1 MKAST
6 RKRLYKIHRTVSKI
20 INIVTVLFFLSLFA
34 AALNTPCKETIE
46 YIFYGIAAVW
56 ALLIICHTC
65 LSPFVKSEE
74 EEEMEEKVAYII
86 KKHHANEL
94 QAMTEDY
101 TPLRNLTPEQ
111 SERVKQLLREQPS
124 HPDKPDHIYLAYI
137 AKYLT
142 ALEQLGKADLSDKR
156 NLRLW
161 VAQVTGKKVP
171 SPRQFNEAIPAKAKD
186 KVAKAR
192 EELSR
197 LLQ

>member
-1 MKAST
+1 MNATT
-6 RKRLYKIHRTVSKI
+6 RNRLYTIDRTVRKVLSV
-20 INIVTVLFFLSLFA
+20 VTVVLFVLLILATF
-34 AALNTPCKETIE
+34 NTPWKKIFA
-46 YIFYGIAAVW
+46 YIFFAVGAVW
-56 ALLIICHTC
+56 ALLIICRLC
-65 LSPFVKSEE
+65 LSPFVKSDE

-86 KKHHANEL
+86 KKHHASEL
-94 QAMTEDY
+94 ESVIEDY

-111 SERVKQLLREQPS
+111 SVCVKQLLREQPS
-124 HPDKPDHIYLAYI
+124 HPDKPGHIYLAYI

-142 ALEQLGKADLSDKR
+142 ALEQLSKADLSDKH

-171 SPRQFNEAIPAKAKD
+171 KPSQFNEAIPAKAKD

-192 EELSR
+192 EELNR

>member
-1 MKAST
+1 MKASIRNLLYT
-6 RKRLYKIHRTVSKI
+6 IDRTMRKILRIAVVVFYVLLIAAAFRTPLRFYLAMGCAIVGFVCVI
-20 INIVTVLFFLSLFA
+20 LVINRIFLS
-34 AALNTPCKETIE
+34 
-46 YIFYGIAAVW
+46 
-56 ALLIICHTC
+56 
-65 LSPFVKSEE
+65 SFVKSDE
-74 EEEMEEKVAYII
+74 EEEMEEKVEYILL
-86 KKHHANEL
+86 KRHASEL

-142 ALEQLGKADLSDKR
+142 ALEQLDKANLSDKR

-161 VAQVTGKKVP
+161 VAQVTDKKVP
-171 SPRQFNEAIPAKAKD
+171 SPSQFNEAIPAKAKD

-192 EELSR
+192 EELNR

>member
-1 MKAST
+1 M
-6 RKRLYKIHRTVSKI
+6 RKILRIAVVVFYVLLIAAAFRTPLRFYLAMGCAIVGFVCVI
-20 INIVTVLFFLSLFA
+20 LVINRIFLS
-34 AALNTPCKETIE
+34 
-46 YIFYGIAAVW
+46 
-56 ALLIICHTC
+56 
-65 LSPFVKSEE
+65 SFVKSDE
-74 EEEMEEKVAYII
+74 EEEMEEKVEYILL
-86 KKHHANEL
+86 KRHASEL
-94 QAMTEDY
+94 QTMTEDY

-142 ALEQLGKADLSDKR
+142 ALEQLDKANLSDKR

-161 VAQVTGKKVP
+161 VAQVTDKKVP
-171 SPRQFNEAIPAKAKD
+171 SPSQFNEAIPAKAKD

>member
-6 RKRLYKIHRTVSKI
+6 RNRLYTIDRIVRKVLGV
-20 INIVTVLFFLSLFA
+20 VTVVLFVLLILA
-34 AALNTPCKETIE
+34 TLNTPWKQIFA
-46 YIFYGIAAVW
+46 YIFFGVGAAW
-56 ALLIICHTC
+56 ALLIICRLC
-65 LSPFVKSEE
+65 FSPFVKSDEE
-74 EEEMEEKVAYII
+74 EEFEEKVEYIL
-86 KKHHANEL
+86 KQHHASEL
-94 QAMTEDY
+94 QAMIEDY
-101 TPLRNLTPEQ
+101 SPLRNLSPEQ
-111 SERVKQLLREQPS
+111 SERVKQLLRKQPS

-171 SPRQFNEAIPAKAKD
+171 SPSQFNEAIPAKAKD

-192 EELSR
+192 EALER
-197 LLQ
+197 ILQ